1 MSILNVNKINPIG
14 GGSTVTIAG
23 IASVTG
29 NITATTFV
37 GAHSGSGANLTSL
50 PAANLTGSLPAI
62 SGANLTNVSASS
74 LSGNPSI
81 NTTGIVTATAFIPTT
96 GQLSHRNLLINGEMK
111 INQRVQTGTL
121 GYFNPVTGSIY
132 TLDRWKVLNA
142 QSFDTDSAQ
151 VTQDNGAPSS
161 EGFAKSIMMNI
172 GNTETP
178 GANNVCGF
186 EQKIEAQDLQH
197 LCYGTSSAKTL
208 TLSFWVYS
216 NKTGTYCVQVEHDD
230 ASKYNMYEYTINSSN
245 TWEKKTITISGNQSN
260 IINNDNGIGLG
271 VNWILCAGS
280 GRHVAATDS
289 WASGA
294 SYYATSNQVNL
305 WDHADNYFKM
315 TGCQLEV
322 GSVATP
328 YEHRKL
334 SEELL
339 LCQRY
344 FFNVTG
350 DNGNRPGIPA
360 FANSSSTLRAQVV
373 FPTAMR
379 QLPSV
384 SGSATNMV
392 FDSSDDSSLFL
403 CSAVTAGGGTTNAN
417 PTRMVVEANPGG
429 MTAGQGGHLE
439 FRASNGVLNFDAE
452 L

>member
-1 MSILNVNKINPIG
+1 
-14 GGSTVTIAG
+14 
-23 IASVTG
+23 
-29 NITATTFV
+29 
-37 GAHSGSGANLTSL
+37 
-50 PAANLTGSLPAI
+50 
-62 SGANLTNVSASS
+62 
-74 LSGNPSI
+74 
-81 NTTGIVTATAFIPTT
+81 
-96 GQLSHRNLLINGEMK
+96 
-111 INQRVQTGTL
+111 
-121 GYFNPVTGSIY
+121 
-132 TLDRWKVLNA
+132 
-142 QSFDTDSAQ
+142 
-151 VTQDNGAPSS
+151 
-161 EGFAKSIMMNI
+161 MMNI

-178 GANNVCGF
+178 SSNQVCGF
-186 EQKIEAQDLQH
+186 EQKIEAQNLQH

-208 TLSFWVYS
+208 TLTFWVYS
-216 NKTGTYCVQVEHDD
+216 NKTGTYCVQIEHDD

-280 GRHVAATDS
+280 GRHVAATSS
-289 WASGA
+289 WASGG